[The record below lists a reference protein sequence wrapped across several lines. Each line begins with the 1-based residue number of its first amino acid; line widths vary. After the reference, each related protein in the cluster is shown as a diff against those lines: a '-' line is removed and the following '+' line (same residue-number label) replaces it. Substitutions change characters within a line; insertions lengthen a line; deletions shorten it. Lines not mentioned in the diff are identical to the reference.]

1 MARAPSKPTSVASR
15 ALKRLRL
22 SCIRSDLV
30 FGENPRPP
38 CLGHTISVLTS
49 GRQGRPYPDPLVKV
63 YDLRNLK
70 ALPPIPFSA
79 GPSFITRLSN
89 RPSTL
94 AITSNQGLIQIV
106 DTTNPNANEFYQL
119 DAPSFISSVAVSPTA
134 AYMAF
139 GDSDGAIHLLS
150 AADEE
155 AMLPFNGFEG
165 KPIDWADS
173 PEPLPEITWTDGTYV
188 CRVPPFIPG

>member
-1 MARAPSKPTSVASR
+1 MCS
-15 ALKRLRL
+15 
-22 SCIRSDLV
+22 
-30 FGENPRPP
+30 
-38 CLGHTISVLTS
+38 S

-70 ALPPIPFSA
+70 ALPPIPFSN
-79 GPSFITRLSN
+79 GPSFITRLPN

-94 AITSNQGLIQIV
+94 AITSSQGLVQIV
-106 DTTNPNANEFYQL
+106 DTTNPTTNEFYQL
-119 DAPSFISSVAVSPTA
+119 DAPSYISSVAVSPTA

-150 AADEE
+150 AAEEE

-165 KPIDWADS
+165 KPLDWPDN
-173 PEPLPEITWTDGTYV
+173 PEPLPDIQWTDRTYV
-188 CRVPPFIPG
+188 

>member
-1 MARAPSKPTSVASR
+1 MGRAPSRHTSVASR
-15 ALKRLRL
+15 ASKRPQP
-22 SCIRSDLV
+22 SCIPLVLV
-30 FGENPRPP
+30 FGENGPVPFA
-38 CLGHTISVLTS
+38 HTSLILAS
-49 GRQGRPYPDPLVKV
+49 GRQGRPFPDPLVKV

-79 GPSFITRLSN
+79 GPSFITRFSN

-94 AITSNQGLIQIV
+94 AITSNQGLVQIV

-119 DAPSFISSVAVSPTA
+119 DTPSFISSVAVSPTA

-165 KPIDWADS
+165 KPVDWPDS
-173 PEPLPEITWTDGTYV
+173 PEPLPEIAWTDETYV
-188 CRVPPFIPG
+188 CCVSTFVSG